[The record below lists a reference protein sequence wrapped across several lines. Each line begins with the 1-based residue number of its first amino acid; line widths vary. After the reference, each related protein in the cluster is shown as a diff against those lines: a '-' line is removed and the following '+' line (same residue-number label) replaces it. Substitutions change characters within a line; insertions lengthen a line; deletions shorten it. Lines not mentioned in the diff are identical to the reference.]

1 MRIREREWKIFHDG
15 GRKREMLMVGGERN
29 HSCRRRKCVEQ
40 SNHDCRR
47 RRVYKIVEGE
57 E

>member
-1 MRIREREWKIFHDG
+1 MMIREREWKIFHDG

-29 HSCRRRKCVEQ
+29 YSCRWRKCVEQ
-40 SNHDCRR
+40 SNLDCRR
-47 RRVYKIVEGE
+47 RRVFKIVEGE